1 MNDSWLKRSILLR
14 MIIIGALS
22 FGLLIPSFM
31 VMGVISERESA
42 RNNAVQEISE
52 KWGQAQTLTGPLLV
66 MPFKKHIPQQK
77 GEPRVVF
84 EHVSILPE
92 SLSITASAAPDVR
105 YRGIYQAVLY
115 SAKLALSG
123 NFSVS
128 PSLASLN
135 IKPEDVVWNDVRL
148 LVGISDLKGIR
159 ENIAIR
165 WNDKLH
171 SAEPGVAGSDVLQS
185 GVAIKPM
192 VAAEK
197 GEYQFSAEIAVN
209 GSGDLQFV
217 PVGKETIVRVASSWQ
232 SPSFVG
238 RFLPDT
244 RTVSA
249 DGFSAEWKVL
259 HLNRNFPQQWI
270 ASTGIAQADESE
282 HSSKVSHHLA
292 AFGFGVKLLQPVDEY
307 HKTTRSAKYAI
318 MFISLTFLAFF
329 LTEVLNK
336 KAVHPIQY
344 ALIGFALVLFYCL
357 LLSLSE
363 HMAFNI
369 AYWISSSAIVLLV
382 AAYARAVLASSRVAL
397 LIAAILT
404 TLYGFLFVILQQE
417 DYALLFGSLGLLAI
431 LAVVMYLTR
440 SIDWFAVGKN
450 EFAR

>member
-42 RNNAVQEISE
+42 RNNAVREISE
-52 KWGQAQTLTGPLLV
+52 KWGQAQTLTGPILV
-66 MPFKKHIPQQK
+66 VPFKKHIPQQK

-92 SLSITASAAPDVR
+92 SLSITALAKPDVR

-123 NFSVS
+123 KFNLSA
-128 PSLASLN
+128 SLASLN
-135 IKPEDVVWNDVRL
+135 IKPEDVVWNDARL
-148 LVGISDLKGIR
+148 FVGISDLKGIR
-159 ENIAIR
+159 ESITIQ
-165 WNDKLH
+165 WNGEPH
-171 SAEPGVAGSDVLQS
+171 FAEPGASGSEMLQS
-185 GVAIKPM
+185 GVAIKPR
-192 VAAEK
+192 VTNEKAECR
-197 GEYQFSAEIAVN
+197 FSAEIAIN

-217 PVGKETIVRVASSWQ
+217 PVGTETIVRVASNWQ

-238 RFLPDT
+238 RFLPDK
-244 RTVSA
+244 RTISA

-259 HLNRNFPQQWI
+259 HLNRNFPQQWV
-270 ASTGIAQADESE
+270 ASGGISQGDEPNGSPT
-282 HSSKVSHHLA
+282 SSYNLS
-292 AFGFGVKLLQPVDEY
+292 AFGIGVKLLQPVDEY
-307 HKTTRSAKYAI
+307 QKATRSAKYAI

-336 KAVHPIQY
+336 KVVHPIQY

-369 AYWISSSAIVLLV
+369 AYWISSGAIVLLV
-382 AAYARAVLASSRVAL
+382 AGYARAVLASSRVAL

-440 SIDWFAVGKN
+440 RIDWFAIGKS
-450 EFAR
+450 EVAQ